1 MIKPGDIV
9 LFKYPYTDYSGEKRR
24 PVLVIAERPDFED
37 EFLITFLTSQ
47 ILDFNKEWD
56 IELDPE
62 SKRDHKTNLKKKTLI
77 KTTKL
82 MIISYSRLTGK
93 IGSVDKSVLGQVKEN
108 IKRWLTGEKQ

>member
-1 MIKPGDIV
+1 MI
-9 LFKYPYTDYSGEKRR
+9 
-24 PVLVIAERPDFED
+24 A
-37 EFLITFLTSQ
+37 FLTSQ
-47 ILDFNKEWD
+47 ILDFNKAWD
-56 IELDPE
+56 VELDPE

-82 MIISYSRLTGK
+82 IIISYSRLTGK

>member
-1 MIKPGDIV
+1 M
-9 LFKYPYTDYSGEKRR
+9 
-24 PVLVIAERPDFED
+24 
-37 EFLITFLTSQ
+37 
-47 ILDFNKEWD
+47 DFNKEWD

-62 SKRDHKTNLKKKTLI
+62 SKRDHKTNLKKKTRI

-93 IGSVDKSVLGQVKEN
+93 IGSVDKSILGQVKEN